1 MSWFS
6 QQWNKLTGQPDE
18 EVGMPIKR
26 VEVIWG
32 RERLMIPVDEQLPNQ
47 ATLRN
52 LKESISHFTS
62 IPYEQVKL
70 IMGGLVLKDER
81 APLSAFGIRTGSRL
95 QLIGTS
101 GGVPIQGDRPGA
113 KQSVFDEG
121 SSGGAG
127 KMSKGEE
134 LARRKK
140 EREED
145 VSEQGLLTRINET
158 VTDVRKDLL
167 PEVLEF
173 EQSPKEA
180 HSPAMATTSSPA
192 ELASRQ
198 EALTKQHKKLSE
210 LLLRALLALDGV
222 NVNSEETRKRRKEAV
237 KEVQGYLDRVD
248 ATWSQLKE
256 QFSSAS
262 KSPNGKA
269 ALA

>member
-1 MSWFS
+1 M
-6 QQWNKLTGQPDE
+6 
-18 EVGMPIKR
+18 
-26 VEVIWG
+26 
-32 RERLMIPVDEQLPNQ
+32 
-47 ATLRN
+47 A
-52 LKESISHFTS
+52 
-62 IPYEQVKL
+62 
-70 IMGGLVLKDER
+70 GLVLKDEK

-101 GGVPIQGDRPGA
+101 GGVPLQGDRPGA

-121 SSGGAG
+121 SGSGGVGG
-127 KMSKGEE
+127 KLSKGEE

-145 VSEQGLLTRINET
+145 VSEQGLLNRITET

-180 HSPAMATTSSPA
+180 HSPTITTTNSPS
-192 ELASRQ
+192 EMASRQ
-198 EALTKQHKKLSE
+198 DALTKQHKKLSE
-210 LLLRALLALDGV
+210 LLLRALLALDSV

-256 QFSSAS
+256 QFHSSS
-262 KSPNGKA
+262 RSQNGKA

>member
-1 MSWFS
+1 
-6 QQWNKLTGQPDE
+6 
-18 EVGMPIKR
+18 
-26 VEVIWG
+26 
-32 RERLMIPVDEQLPNQ
+32 MIPVDEQQPNQ

-62 IPYEQVKL
+62 IPYEQIKL
-70 IMGGLVLKDER
+70 IMGGLVLKEEK

-121 SSGGAG
+121 SSGAG

-145 VSEQGLLTRINET
+145 VSEQGLLNRINET

-180 HSPAMATTSSPA
+180 HSPTMSSTTNSPA
-192 ELASRQ
+192 EIASRQ
-198 EALTKQHKKLSE
+198 EALAKQHKKLSE

-237 KEVQGYLDRVD
+237 KEIQGYLDRVD

-262 KSPNGKA
+262 RSQNGRA
-269 ALA
+269 ALS

>member
-1 MSWFS
+1 MLIVSHSF
-6 QQWNKLTGQPDE
+6 PAAY
-18 EVGMPIKR
+18 
-26 VEVIWG
+26 
-32 RERLMIPVDEQLPNQ
+32 RLMIPIDEQLPNQ
-47 ATLRN
+47 ATLRH

-101 GGVPIQGDRPGA
+101 GGVPLQGDRPGA

-145 VSEQGLLTRINET
+145 VSEQGLLNRITET

-180 HSPAMATTSSPA
+180 HSPTMASTTSSPS
-192 ELASRQ
+192 EVASRQ
-198 EALTKQHKKLSE
+198 EALMKQHKKLSE

-262 KSPNGKA
+262 KLPNGKA
-269 ALA
+269 ALS

>member
-1 MSWFS
+1 MVDDERMLI
-6 QQWNKLTGQPDE
+6 LTF
-18 EVGMPIKR
+18 MY
-26 VEVIWG
+26 
-32 RERLMIPVDEQLPNQ
+32 RLMIPVDEQLPNQ

-121 SSGGAG
+121 SSGVG

-180 HSPAMATTSSPA
+180 HSPAMSTTSSPA

-256 QFSSAS
+256 QFNSAS